1 MQIAFKAKV
10 SEYIIY
16 TTKLK
21 IASNW
26 ITSSSHPHFIS
37 STKIV
42 KSEKE
47 IKQFNLSILK
57 STIYNREMLGDFFN
71 TP

>member
-1 MQIAFKAKV
+1 MQIAFKEKV

-16 TTKLK
+16 TLKLK

-26 ITSSSHPHFIS
+26 ITPSSHLHFIS

-42 KSEKE
+42 KSEKKM
-47 IKQFNLSILK
+47 KQFYLSILK
-57 STIYNREMLGDFFN
+57 RAIYNCEMLRDFF
-71 TP
+71 